1 MSDDSLWADIVA
13 IAKEYGIDLSKPN
26 ERKEKREPKPV
37 WRPTGGIPYGL
48 CGECG
53 YWEAEKG
60 RTKIEGKRLSVHLG
74 RCEIDK
80 LRHDR
85 CQRECDD
92 FFRRGGAPR
101 ERAGNNPNK
110 PTKVQCIETGVVY
123 DSARDAA
130 QQTGI
135 TDFRAI
141 RAAARGDKKTAGRCR
156 WRYVYDDERDRRP
169 GGAEDE
175 AAAGEEGPDAG
186 SGGGED
192 GHKQCDT

>member
-13 IAKEYGIDLSKPN
+13 VAKEYGIDLSKPN

-60 RTKIEGKRLSVHLG
+60 RTKIEGKWLSVHLG

-85 CQRECDD
+85 CQSGVRQ
-92 FFRRGGAPR
+92 
-101 ERAGNNPNK
+101 RAGR
-110 PTKVQCIETGVVY
+110 G
-123 DSARDAA
+123 AA
-130 QQTGI
+130 
-135 TDFRAI
+135 D
-141 RAAARGDKKTAGRCR
+141 GDHGF
-156 WRYVYDDERDRRP
+156 P
-169 GGAEDE
+169 GHT
-175 AAAGEEGPDAG
+175 
-186 SGGGED
+186 SGGPGRQED
-192 GHKQCDT
+192 SRQMQVEVRV